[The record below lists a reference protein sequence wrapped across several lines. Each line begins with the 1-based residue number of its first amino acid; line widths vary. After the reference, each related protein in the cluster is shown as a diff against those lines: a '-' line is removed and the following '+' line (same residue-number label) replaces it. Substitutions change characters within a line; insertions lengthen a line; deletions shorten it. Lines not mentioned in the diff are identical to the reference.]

1 MKKIAHLGL
10 SLLLGASLLSGPP
23 SLARSAQN
31 KTNTIQQRTALQRSV
46 QPPPTL
52 PTAVQLNNLG
62 FVYQTYNNCGPAA
75 LVSVLGAY
83 GLRADQAALAA
94 ELRPGGGYMTA
105 DVIDPFLRP
114 LGLRATRF
122 RSGQLG
128 HLKSLIRAGYP
139 VVVLQWMNQVGA
151 VPHFRVVRGF
161 DDGSQ
166 RIFMSDP
173 IYGPNVYLS
182 YADFDRLWNVYG
194 QEFIPVYPA
203 TDAAR
208 VARILG
214 VRAVN
219 GS

>member
-1 MKKIAHLGL
+1 MKTFARLALCSLTLIGPGSSALAH
-10 SLLLGASLLSGPP
+10 
-23 SLARSAQN
+23 SAQ
-31 KTNTIQQRTALQRSV
+31 TRSTQTGSAPPVQRG
-46 QPPPTL
+46 TL
-52 PTAVQLNNLG
+52 PPALPHAVQLSGLG

-83 GLRADQAALAA
+83 GLRADQMALAE
-94 ELRPGGGYMTA
+94 ELRPGGGYMTSG
-105 DVIDPFLRP
+105 VIDPFLKP

-122 RSGQLG
+122 HSGQLS
-128 HLKSLIRAGYP
+128 HLKSLLSAGYP
-139 VVVLQWMNQVGA
+139 VIVLQWMNQVGA
-151 VPHFRVVRGF
+151 APHFRVVRGF
-161 DDGSQ
+161 DDGTR

-182 YADFDRLWNVYG
+182 YTDFDRLWNVYG

-203 TDAAR
+203 SDAAK

-214 VRAVN
+214 VKAVN